1 MEPSCS
7 QVLQDCRRFES
18 IIRLAAHST
27 DSAIGISHAQHC
39 SRTKVCMIL
48 MDNTLTSVLAA
59 LSGSVIGASTPVLS
73 NFVLQRS
80 VAQRELTNR
89 EIAQREE
96 LYSEFIRQGTAY
108 YAKALSQSLE
118 NIEEIEEIVA
128 MYALVNRIRL
138 FASRS
143 VLDAAEA
150 FVKRLVAKY
159 GEKNMTIEQI
169 TSVALEQHADPL
181 NDFALKCRAELRD
194 VYARGSWRSK

>member
-1 MEPSCS
+1 MISM
-7 QVLQDCRRFES
+7 D
-18 IIRLAAHST
+18 ST
-27 DSAIGISHAQHC
+27 
-39 SRTKVCMIL
+39 M
-48 MDNTLTSVLAA
+48 TSVLAA

-96 LYSEFIRQGTAY
+96 LYSEFIRQGTGC
-108 YAKALSQSLE
+108 YAKALSQSLDS
-118 NIEEIEEIVA
+118 IDEIVA

-143 VLDAAEA
+143 VLEAAEV
-150 FVKRLVAKY
+150 FVRMLVAKY

-169 TSVALEQHADPL
+169 KSVALEQHADPL
-181 NDFALKCRAELRD
+181 SDFALKCRSELRE
-194 VYARGSWRSK
+194 VYERGTWRSN